1 MKRIRIIWSVI
12 RNAHTNTLICRFRVF
27 RMRKKMWIKEMWAQW
42 SGMMCVAVQRMW
54 RVFIL
59 ILLKSHFIDRDSSRC
74 ESSSTSECVCM
85 CSCVLAYWLAGFE
98 RTHSH
103 RNPSIFNSTVHTHE
117 HEYGRSKRTRTRSA
131 HRSHVEC
138 TPNVCAC
145 LCVRAYASVWV
156 STKGKRA
163 IPSDYGKR
171 NSEQCKFQSST
182 IQIALS
188 RALCVQW
195 SSIFQ
200 SNFQFGIIHRCLC

>member
-1 MKRIRIIWSVI
+1 
-12 RNAHTNTLICRFRVF
+12 
-27 RMRKKMWIKEMWAQW
+27 MWAQW

-54 RVFIL
+54 RIFIL

-74 ESSSTSECVCM
+74 ESSSMSDRIRVVLSVRCTCM
-85 CSCVLAYWLAGFE
+85 CSCVLANWLASFE
-98 RTHSH
+98 RTHSQH
-103 RNPSIFNSTVHTHE
+103 RIPSIFNSSVHT
-117 HEYGRSKRTRTRSA
+117 RTHTDWENENEA
-131 HRSHVEC
+131 HTEAMSSVSRMCVYVH
-138 TPNVCAC
+138 AC
-145 LCVRAYASVWV
+145 VCVRAQ
-156 STKGKRA
+156 KGKRA

-200 SNFQFGIIHRCLC
+200 SKAIFNSVLFIAVCVKT